1 MATEFKK
8 WQEKQTRMLRGIG
21 KHRKLDSDVMK
32 QMLDDIASSL
42 ETSTEQILAR
52 VREESRETQDIVA
65 SGHIQLED
73 KVESTFRNSV
83 PSLTSQ
89 STNSLGLT
97 MVEDE
102 ERIPE
107 PPTWPEQPVVDGWA
121 PRTDL
126 GPAWGRFYGESP
138 EAAQVEVL
146 EDHQEVAA
154 PPPEFFALN
163 PGAIVERDFAYE
175 N

>member
-8 WQEKQTRMLRGIG
+8 WQEKQTHMLGGIG
-21 KHRKLDSDVMK
+21 KHCKLDSDVMK
-32 QMLDDIASSL
+32 QMLDNIASSL

-52 VREESRETQDIVA
+52 
-65 SGHIQLED
+65 LED

-102 ERIPE
+102 EQIPE
-107 PPTWPEQPVVDGWA
+107 PPTWPELPVVEGWA

-154 PPPEFFALN
+154 PPLEFYTLN

-175 N
+175 NQLVIIY